1 MPEVNEWT
9 FAANV
14 CKTIQGILSDNP
26 SLPFSEAKVE
36 EGAQAGRK
44 RRDLTLYSAVG
55 QPVLTGEIK
64 LPDRPDGQSPYAGPL
79 VDDAFEKAN
88 SKGVEHFFTW
98 NVNRFVLWKTFE
110 AGKPIAERDLEHF
123 NVTSITARE
132 ELADPGVRA
141 EIRGF
146 LTQFLGRFTRILE
159 GTEPIRSR
167 PLDEK
172 FIRVLES
179 ALELPILQTRNAIS
193 KRYGTDRKF
202 ARNLDDWMRDSQ
214 GWVISN
220 QPEILRDNQERAAK
234 FSCYVLVNKIVFQ
247 QALRR
252 RFPSLRKI
260 RIPESVTTAA
270 RLQDTFQAIFE
281 EAKRISRDYES
292 VFDGDFGDTLPFL
305 EDATV
310 GSWREFLREIEG
322 FDFGKIEYDII
333 GHIFERL
340 ISPEERHRYGQHY
353 TRSEIVDL
361 INAFSIREPGATVLD
376 PACGGG
382 TFLVRAYIL
391 KRELSGG
398 SLPHVDLLQ
407 QIKGI
412 DLSAYAAHLSTI
424 NLATRDLID
433 ERNYPLVARSDFFKV
448 KRGETIFHVPMSV
461 HGKGKQMVPLEVGE
475 VDCIVGNPPYV
486 RQEELP
492 KEYKKFLSDLIES
505 EFPDADLSGR
515 SDLHCYFWPH
525 ATSFL
530 KEGGHYG
537 FLTSSAWLD
546 TEYGFHLQEWL
557 LRHFAILALFESN
570 CEPWFTGAR
579 VTTVATLM
587 RRESDPTKRAANTI
601 RFVQL
606 RKPLKEVLESFDPDP
621 IQAARLLRDFIE
633 SQNENLADDRWRIR
647 VVNQHELWKVGCLG
661 GVAGA
666 SVAAVSDRRDAVA
679 PVSSPA
685 TLHGAGDSAATALF
699 HGEYTG
705 GKWGIYLR
713 APDIFF
719 KLLDRCGSRLV
730 PLGQIA
736 EIRRGVT
743 SGADDF
749 FFVRDVTEDEIQKCS
764 AGLAVAA
771 VYDRRP
777 FQEKEWALAERRYS
791 PQVAKRF
798 KEKWGIRLA
807 DTNRVRVVESGDG
820 SRHLLEAE
828 YLEPEVHSLME
839 IDSVEIDPA
848 KLSRK
853 ILLVSDPPEKLKGT
867 HVLKYIKWGE
877 REGFD
882 QGATVRQRAATR
894 PWYDLKP
901 RERGQLVW
909 PKAQQYRHVIAL
921 NSKGIILNCNLYEVY
936 TKQWDAEIFAGILN
950 STVVGL
956 SKHQFGRFMGR
967 EGNLKTEIVD
977 VEMMLVPHPRFSD
990 QATDRQVQEAL
1001 SSMRERLTL
1010 PLIEEFGLQDRQAL
1024 DDAVLKVLGLV
1035 DESER
1040 KAVRDSLYREFTRIY
1055 SEIRGVELEM
1065 QEFRRITA
1073 RRERASPHTIA
1084 EEIWEEFDKTQ
1095 LRSFPGD
1102 FIPDGEPV
1110 QTVTLPAGK
1119 PKVLDDLFHKATL
1132 QVNGNLLKL
1141 GSKARAE
1148 FAAKIVEFGHYG
1160 DAPIPKTDRACERAM
1175 EAYRR
1180 YEAQMESKFRELA
1193 EERSADPE
1201 TQSRIVRELWKL
1213 FYASSRHA

>member
-1 MPEVNEWT
+1 MPDINEWT
-9 FAANV
+9 FAADV
-14 CKTIQGILSDNP
+14 CKTIQGILADTP
-26 SLPFSEAKVE
+26 GLPFAEAKVE
-36 EGAQAGRK
+36 QGAGFGRK
-44 RRDLTLYSAVG
+44 RRDLTLYDRERR
-55 QPVLTGEIK
+55 PVLTGEIK

-79 VDDAFEKAN
+79 VDDAFQKAN
-88 SKGVEHFFTW
+88 AKGVEHFFTW

-123 NVTSITARE
+123 NVTSITSSA
-132 ELADPGVRA
+132 ELSSPGVQT

-146 LTQFLGRFTRILE
+146 LTQFLGRYARILE

-179 ALELPILQTRNAIS
+179 ALELPILQTRNAVS
-193 KRYGTDRKF
+193 NRYATDRKF
-202 ARNLDDWMRDSQ
+202 ARNLDAWMRDSQ
-214 GWVISN
+214 GWLISTE
-220 QPEILRDNQERAAK
+220 PDILRDNQERAAK
-234 FSCYVLVNKIVFQ
+234 FSSYVLVNKIVFQ

-260 RIPESVTTAA
+260 RIPESVKTAA
-270 RLQDTFQAIFE
+270 KLQETFQAIFE
-281 EAKRISRDYES
+281 EAKRISRDYET

-382 TFLVRAYIL
+382 TFLVRAYVL
-391 KRELSGG
+391 KRELSAGT
-398 SLPHVDLLQ
+398 LAHVDLLQ

-433 ERNYPLVARSDFFKV
+433 ERNYPLVARSDFFKT

-461 HGKGKQMVPLEVGE
+461 HGKGKQMVPLEIGE
-475 VDCIVGNPPYV
+475 VDCVVGNPPYV

-505 EFPDADLSGR
+505 EFSDADLSGR

-525 ATSFL
+525 ASSFL

-557 LRHFAILALFESN
+557 LRHFAILAFFESN

-579 VTTVATLM
+579 VTTVATLL
-587 RRESDPTKRAANTI
+587 RRECDPAKRAANTI

-606 RKPLKEVLESFDPDP
+606 RKPLREVLESFDPDP

-647 VVNQHELWKVGCLG
+647 VVNQHDLWKVGCSG
-661 GVAGA
+661 GVA
-666 SVAAVSDRRDAVA
+666 RQKKIEQ
-679 PVSSPA
+679 
-685 TLHGAGDSAATALF
+685 AGGELF

-719 KLLDRCGSRLV
+719 KLLDRCGTRLV
-730 PLGQIA
+730 PLSQIA

-749 FFVRDVTEDEIQKCS
+749 FFIRDVTGDEIAKCS
-764 AGLAVAA
+764 AGL
-771 VYDRRP
+771 
-777 FQEKEWALAERRYS
+777 S
-791 PQVAKRF
+791 PGSLQIAKRF

-807 DTNRVRVVESGDG
+807 DTKRVRVVESGDG
-820 SRHLLEAE
+820 SRHLIEAE

-839 IDSVEIDPA
+839 IDSVQIDPA
-848 KLSRK
+848 KLARK

-877 REGFD
+877 REAFD
-882 QGATVRQRAATR
+882 QRTTCATRAQSR
-894 PWYDLKP
+894 PWYNVIPEK
-901 RERGQLVW
+901 RGDIAW
-909 PKAQQYRHVIAL
+909 PMAQQYRHVIPRNTKKLVL
-921 NSKGIILNCNLYEVY
+921 NHNLFDVFVG
-936 TKQWDAEIFAGILN
+936 KIPADVLAGVLN
-950 STVVGL
+950 STLVAL

-967 EGNLKTEIVD
+967 EGNLKTEVVD
-977 VEMMLVPHPRFSD
+977 VKMMLVPNPRDANSETETEIIRAFTEMKTRS
-990 QATDRQVQEAL
+990 TLAL
-1001 SSMRERLTL
+1001 S
-1010 PLIEEFGLQDRQAL
+1010 EEFGLADRKAL
-1024 DDAVLKVLGLV
+1024 DDAILKLLNYS
-1035 DESER
+1035 DPSER
-1040 KAVRDSLYREFTRIY
+1040 GAIRSELYSEMTRIHQ
-1055 SEIRGVELEM
+1055 EIRGAEIEM
-1065 QEFRRITA
+1065 QKFRRATA
-1073 RRERASPHTIA
+1073 RRDHASPHTIA
-1084 EEIWEEFDKTQ
+1084 EEIWEEFDKAAI
-1095 LRSFPGD
+1095 RSFPQQG
-1102 FIPDGEPV
+1102 FIYAGEEIEIV
-1110 QTVTLPAGK
+1110 SIPAGK

-1132 QVNGNLLKL
+1132 QVNGHLVKFDT
-1141 GSKARAE
+1141 KARAE
-1148 FAAKIVEFGHYG
+1148 FAAKVVELGHYG
-1160 DAPIPKTDRACERAM
+1160 ETPIPKTDRACERAL
-1175 EAYRR
+1175 ENYRR
-1180 YEAQMESKFRELA
+1180 YEAQMESTFKDLA

-1201 TQSRIVRELWKL
+1201 IQSRIVRELWKL
-1213 FYASSRHA
+1213 LYASARHD

>member
-1 MPEVNEWT
+1 MTQVNEWT
-9 FAANV
+9 FAADV
-14 CKTIQGILSDNP
+14 CKTIQGIIADNP
-26 SLPFSEAKVE
+26 DLPFSEAKVE
-36 EGAQAGRK
+36 QSAGTRRK
-44 RRDLTLYSAVG
+44 RRDLTLLDRENR
-55 QPVLTGEIK
+55 PVLTGEIK
-64 LPDRPDGQSPYAGPL
+64 LPDRPDGQSPYADPL
-79 VDDAFEKAN
+79 VEDAFNKAN
-88 SKGVEHFFTW
+88 AKGLEYFFTW

-110 AGKPIAERDLEHF
+110 PGKPLADRELEHF
-123 NVTSITARE
+123 NVTSIARSE
-132 ELADPGVRA
+132 ELSNPGVQS

-146 LTQFLGRFTRILE
+146 LSLLLARYARVLE

-172 FIRVLES
+172 FIRVMES
-179 ALELPILQTRNAIS
+179 ALELPILQTLNAIS
-193 KRYGTDRKF
+193 GCYASDRKF
-202 ARNLDDWMRDSQ
+202 ARKLDAWMRDFFQESL
-214 GWVISN
+214 STD
-220 QPEILRDNQERAAK
+220 PESVRHRQERAARL
-234 FSCYVLVNKIVFQ
+234 SCYILVNKIVFR

-260 RIPESVTTAA
+260 RVPESTKTVTQL
-270 RLQDTFQAIFE
+270 RNLFQAAFE
-281 EAKRISRDYES
+281 EAKRVSRDYET

-310 GSWREFLREIEG
+310 GSWREFVNEIDA
-322 FDFGKIEYDII
+322 FDFSKLGYDII

-361 INAFSIREPGATVLD
+361 INAFTIREPGAIVLD

-382 TFLVRAYIL
+382 TFLVRAYVL

-398 SLPHVDLLQ
+398 TLTHVDLLQ

-412 DLSAYAAHLSTI
+412 DLAAYPAHLSTI

-433 ERNYPLVARSDFFKV
+433 EQNYPLVARSDFFKV
-448 KRGETIFHVPMSV
+448 KRGQTIFHVPMSV
-461 HGKGKQMVPLEVGE
+461 HGKGKQMVPLEIGE
-475 VDCIVGNPPYV
+475 VDAVVGNPPYV

-492 KEYKKFLSDLIES
+492 KEYKEFLTELISEKKQG

-530 KEGGHYG
+530 KEGGYYG
-537 FLTSSAWLD
+537 FLTSSGWLD

-587 RRESDPTKRAANTI
+587 RRESDPTKRAANSI

-621 IQAARLLRDFIE
+621 LKAARMLRDFVE
-633 SQNENLADDRWRIR
+633 SQKENLLDDRWRIR
-647 VVNQHELWKVGCLG
+647 VVNQHEIWRVGCTG
-661 GVAGA
+661 GVAG
-666 SVAAVSDRRDAVA
+666 VAAAVA

-685 TLHGAGDSAATALF
+685 ILHGAGDSAATGLF
-699 HGEYTG
+699 QGDYQG
-705 GKWGIYLR
+705 GKWGIYVR

-730 PLGQIA
+730 PLGQLA
-736 EIRRGVT
+736 EIRFGVK

-749 FFVRDVTEDEIQKCS
+749 FFVRDVTEDEILECS
-764 AGLAVAA
+764 AGILPAPAA
-771 VYDRRP
+771 EDGGATLDAAKRN
-777 FQEKEWALAERRYS
+777 
-791 PQVAKRF
+791 PQIAKRF

-807 DTNRVRVVESGDG
+807 DTNEVRLVESGDHT
-820 SRHLLEAE
+820 RHLIEAE

-877 REGFD
+877 GEGFD
-882 QGATVRQRAATR
+882 QRVTCQARASKDKYWYEVGME
-894 PWYDLKP
+894 PWKGLIF
-901 RERGQLVW
+901 
-909 PKAQQYRHVIAL
+909 PKIQQYRHIISINEDARPVNCSL
-921 NSKGIILNCNLYEVY
+921 LEVRPKKGLDLLSLAAV
-936 TKQWDAEIFAGILN
+936 LN
-950 STVVGL
+950 STLTGL
-956 SKHQFGRFMGR
+956 SKQVYGRTHGR
-967 EGNLKTEIVD
+967 EASLQLDVYAANL
-977 VEMMLVPHPRFSD
+977 LQVPDLRL
-990 QATDRQVQEAL
+990 ATIDIGTHLRTAFD
-1001 SSMRERLTL
+1001 SMRKRKSLALDEELGLEDRRQLDAVILRLLGITDPSEGASL
-1010 PLIEEFGLQDRQAL
+1010 LQDLYNEIQR
-1024 DDAVLKVLGLV
+1024 
-1035 DESER
+1035 
-1040 KAVRDSLYREFTRIY
+1040 LYREMRD
-1055 SEIRGVELEM
+1055 VEKEM
-1065 QEFRRITA
+1065 QIFRRVTA
-1073 RRERASPHTIA
+1073 RQDRASPRTIA
-1084 EEIWEEFDKTQ
+1084 EEIWEEFDKAP

-1102 FIPDGEPV
+1102 FIPDGELAE
-1110 QTVTLPAGK
+1110 TVTLPAGK

-1132 QVNGNLLKL
+1132 QVNGNLVKL

-1148 FAAKIVEFGHYG
+1148 FAAKAVELGHYG
-1160 DAPIPKTDRACERAM
+1160 ETPIPKTDRACERAL
-1175 EAYRR
+1175 ENYRR
-1180 YEAQMESKFRELA
+1180 YEAQLEAKFRELA
-1193 EERSADPE
+1193 EERSADRE
-1201 TQSRIVRELWKL
+1201 IQTRIVRELWKL
-1213 FYASSRHA
+1213 FYASSRVD

>member
-1 MPEVNEWT
+1 MAEINEWT
-9 FAANV
+9 FAADV
-14 CKTIQGILSDNP
+14 CKTIQGILANNP
-26 SLPFSEAKVE
+26 NLPFTEAKVE
-36 EGAQAGRK
+36 QGAGTGRK
-44 RRDLTLYSAVG
+44 RRDLTLYG
-55 QPVLTGEIK
+55 TEGRPVLTGEIK
-64 LPDRPDGQSPYAGPL
+64 LPDRPDGQSPYSTPL
-79 VDDAFEKAN
+79 LEDAHQKAN
-88 SKGVEHFFTW
+88 AKGVEYFFTW

-110 AGKPIAERDLEHF
+110 AGKPIPERDLEHF
-123 NVTSITARE
+123 NVTSITHSG
-132 ELADPGVRA
+132 ELSSPGVQT
-141 EIRGF
+141 EIQGF
-146 LTQFLGRFTRILE
+146 LTQFLGRFARILE
-159 GTEPIRSR
+159 GTEPIRSK
-167 PLDEK
+167 PMDEK

-179 ALELPILQTRNAIS
+179 ALELPILQTRNAIARLYS
-193 KRYGTDRKF
+193 TDRKF
-202 ARNLDDWMRDSQ
+202 ARKLDGWMRDFFQESL
-214 GWVISN
+214 STD
-220 QPEILRDNQERAAK
+220 PESVRHRQERAARL
-234 FSCYVLVNKIVFQ
+234 SCYILVNKIVFQ

-260 RIPESVTTAA
+260 RVPESTKTVAQL
-270 RLQDTFQAIFE
+270 RSFFE
-281 EAKRISRDYES
+281 AVFEDAKRTSRDYET

-310 GSWREFLREIEG
+310 ISWREFLREIEG
-322 FDFGKIEYDII
+322 FDFSKIGYDII

-353 TRSEIVDL
+353 TRSEVVDL

-398 SLPHVDLLQ
+398 TLAHVDLLQ

-412 DLSAYAAHLSTI
+412 DLSAYPAHLSTI

-433 ERNYPLVARSDFFKV
+433 EWNYPLVARSDFFKV
-448 KRGETIFHVPMSV
+448 KRGESVFHVPMSV
-461 HGKGKQMVPLEVGE
+461 HGKGKQMVPLEIGE
-475 VDCIVGNPPYV
+475 VDAIVGNPPYV

-492 KEYKKFLSDLIES
+492 KEYKKLLSDLIEG

-530 KEGGHYG
+530 KEGGYYG

-557 LRHFAILALFESN
+557 LRHFEILALFESN

-587 RRESDPTKRAANTI
+587 RRENDAAKRASNTV

-606 RKPLKEVLESFDPDP
+606 RKPLKEVLESFDSDP
-621 IQAARLLRDFIE
+621 IKAARMLRDFME
-633 SQNENLADDRWRIR
+633 SQNENLLDDRWRIR
-647 VVNQHELWKVGCLG
+647 AVNQHELWRVGCTG
-661 GVAGA
+661 GVAG
-666 SVAAVSDRRDAVA
+666 VSVA
-679 PVSSPA
+679 PVSPPA

-699 HGEYTG
+699 HGEYAG

-713 APDIFF
+713 APDVFF

-730 PLGQIA
+730 PLGQLA

-749 FFVRDVTEDEIQKCS
+749 FFVCDVTEDEITKCS
-764 AGLAVAA
+764 AGL
-771 VYDRRP
+771 YP
-777 FQEKEWALAERRYS
+777 GS
-791 PQVAKRF
+791 PQIAKRF

-807 DTNRVRVVESGDG
+807 DTKRVRVVEPGDG

-828 YLEPEVHSLME
+828 YMEPEVHSLME

-853 ILLVSDPPEKLKGT
+853 ILLVSDPPEKLKGI

-882 QGATVRQRAATR
+882 QGSTVRQRAATR
-894 PWYDLKP
+894 QWYDLKP
-901 RERGQLVW
+901 RERGQLAW
-909 PKAQQYRHVIAL
+909 PKSQQYRHVIAL
-921 NSKGIILNCNLYEVY
+921 NSRGVVLNCNLYEVY
-936 TKQWDAEIFAGILN
+936 ARDWDPEVLAGILN
-950 STVVGL
+950 STVVAL

-977 VEMMLVPHPRFSD
+977 VKMMLVPHPRFCG
-990 QATDRQVQEAL
+990 QENIVQIKGAIAA
-1001 SSMRERLTL
+1001 MRKRLTL
-1010 PLIEEFGLQDRQAL
+1010 PLIEEFALEDRPGL
-1024 DDAVLKVLGLV
+1024 DDAVLKVLGYK
-1035 DESER
+1035 DNSER
-1040 KAVRDSLYREFTRIY
+1040 EAMQQDLYQGMTRIY
-1055 SEIRGVELEM
+1055 KEIREVELEM
-1065 QEFRRITA
+1065 QVFRRMAA

-1084 EEIWEEFDKTQ
+1084 EEIWEESDKSA
-1095 LRSFPGD
+1095 LRAFPQA
-1102 FIPDGEPV
+1102 FMPMGEEMER
-1110 QTVTLPAGK
+1110 VTIPAGK
-1119 PKVLDDLFHKATL
+1119 PKVLDDLFERGAV
-1132 QVNGNLLKL
+1132 QINGNVVRL
-1141 GSKARAE
+1141 GSKPRAE
-1148 FAAKIVEFGHYG
+1148 FAAKIAELGHYG
-1160 DAPIPKTDRACERAM
+1160 QVPIPTSDRACERAL

-1180 YEAQMESKFRELA
+1180 YEAQMESMFKDLA
-1193 EERSADPE
+1193 EERSADAE
-1201 TQSRIVRELWKL
+1201 VQSRIVRELWKL
-1213 FYASSRHA
+1213 LYAFARHT

>member
-1 MPEVNEWT
+1 MPEINEWT
-9 FAANV
+9 FAADV
-14 CKTIQGILSDNP
+14 CKTIQGILADTP
-26 SLPFSEAKVE
+26 GLPFAEAKVE
-36 EGAQAGRK
+36 QGAGFGRR
-44 RRDLTLYSAVG
+44 RRDLTLYDREKR
-55 QPVLTGEIK
+55 PVLTGEIK

-79 VDDAFEKAN
+79 VDDAFQKAN
-88 SKGVEHFFTW
+88 ARGVEHFFTW

-123 NVTSITARE
+123 NVTSITRSE
-132 ELADPGVRA
+132 ELANPGVQT

-146 LTQFLGRFTRILE
+146 LTQFLGRYARILE

-179 ALELPILQTRNAIS
+179 ALELPILQTQNAIS
-193 KRYGTDRKF
+193 GRYASDRKF
-202 ARNLDDWMRDSQ
+202 ARALDAWMRDSQ
-214 GWVISN
+214 GWLISTE
-220 QPEILRDNQERAAK
+220 PVILRDNQERAAK

-260 RIPESVTTAA
+260 RVPDAVKTAA
-270 RLQDTFQAIFE
+270 KLQETFQAVFD
-281 EAKRISRDYES
+281 EAKRISRDYET

-382 TFLVRAYIL
+382 TFLVRAYVL
-391 KRELSGG
+391 KRELSAGT
-398 SLPHVDLLQ
+398 LAHVDLLQ

-433 ERNYPLVARSDFFKV
+433 ERNYPLVARSDFFKT
-448 KRGETIFHVPMSV
+448 KRGETIFHVPMSM
-461 HGKGKQMVPLEVGE
+461 HGKGKQMVPLEIGE
-475 VDCIVGNPPYV
+475 VDCVVGNPPYV

-525 ATSFL
+525 ASSFL

-557 LRHFAILALFESN
+557 LRHFAILAFFESN

-579 VTTVATLM
+579 VTTVATLL
-587 RRESDPTKRAANTI
+587 RRECDPAKRAANTI

-606 RKPLKEVLESFDPDP
+606 RKPLREVLESFDPDP

-647 VVNQHELWKVGCLG
+647 VVNQHDLWKVGCTG
-661 GVAGA
+661 GVAGQ
-666 SVAAVSDRRDAVA
+666 RKIEG
-679 PVSSPA
+679 
-685 TLHGAGDSAATALF
+685 TGEELF
-699 HGEYTG
+699 HGDYTG

-719 KLLDRCGSRLV
+719 KLLDRCGPRLV
-730 PLGQIA
+730 PLGQLA
-736 EIRRGVT
+736 EIRFGVK

-764 AGLAVAA
+764 AGLQ
-771 VYDRRP
+771 P
-777 FQEKEWALAERRYS
+777 GS
-791 PQVAKRF
+791 PQIAKRF
-798 KEKWGIRLA
+798 KEKRGIRLA
-807 DTNRVRVVESGDG
+807 DTKRVRVVESGDG
-820 SRHLLEAE
+820 SRHLIEAE

-882 QGATVRQRAATR
+882 QGATCAARAKTR
-894 PWYDLKP
+894 PWYDVTVDRRSPVL
-901 RERGQLVW
+901 W
-909 PKAQQYRHVIAL
+909 PKAHQYRHIIPI
-921 NSKGIILNCNLYEVY
+921 NEKGLIPNCRMYDLFLEEEI
-936 TKQWDAEIFAGILN
+936 DAELLAGVLN
-950 STVVGL
+950 TTVVAL
-956 SKHQFGRFMGR
+956 MKFLFGRPVGR
-967 EGNLKTEIVD
+967 EGSLDTEVVD
-977 VEMMLVPHPRFSD
+977 VNMMLAPDVRGVRPEVSQRVIDAFRDIRQRNSKPLLDEF
-990 QATDRQVQEAL
+990 AFADRQ
-1001 SSMRERLTL
+1001 S
-1010 PLIEEFGLQDRQAL
+1010 L
-1024 DDAVLKVLGLV
+1024 DDATLELLGIDAAESRENLRGDLYSQVDVLYK
-1035 DESER
+1035 
-1040 KAVRDSLYREFTRIY
+1040 
-1055 SEIRGVELEM
+1055 EIREVELKKQVE
-1065 QEFRRITA
+1065 RRETA
-1073 RRERASPHTIA
+1073 RRDRASPHTIA
-1084 EEIWEEFDKTQ
+1084 EEVWEEFDKTQ
-1095 LRSFPGD
+1095 LRNFPGN

-1110 QTVTLPAGK
+1110 ETVTLPAGK

-1132 QVNGNLLKL
+1132 QVNGNLVKL
-1141 GSKARAE
+1141 GSKVQAE
-1148 FAAKIVEFGHYG
+1148 FAAKVAALGHYG
-1160 DAPIPKTDRACERAM
+1160 DVPVPNADRACERAL
-1175 EAYRR
+1175 ESYRH
-1180 YEAQMESKFRELA
+1180 YEAQMEAEFRELA

-1213 FYASSRHA
+1213 AYAFTRVDSDKETV

>member
-1 MPEVNEWT
+1 MPEINEWT
-9 FAANV
+9 FAADV
-14 CKTIQGILSDNP
+14 CKTIQGILAANP
-26 SLPFSEAKVE
+26 GLPFTEAKVE
-36 EGAQAGRK
+36 QGAGTGRK
-44 RRDLTLYSAVG
+44 RRDLTLYGTEAR
-55 QPVLTGEIK
+55 PVLTGEIK
-64 LPDRPDGQSPYAGPL
+64 LPDRPDGQSPYSDAL
-79 VDDAFEKAN
+79 RDDAFQKAN
-88 SKGVEHFFTW
+88 AKGVEHFFTW

-123 NVTSITARE
+123 NVTSITHGG
-132 ELADPGVRA
+132 ELSNPSVQT
-141 EIRGF
+141 EIQGF
-146 LTQFLGRFTRILE
+146 LTQFLGRFARILE
-159 GTEPIRSR
+159 GTEPIRSK

-179 ALELPILQTRNAIS
+179 ALELPTLQTRNAIS
-193 KRYGTDRKF
+193 GRYSSDRKF
-202 ARNLDDWMRDSQ
+202 ARNLDAWMRDSQ
-214 GWVISN
+214 GWLISTE
-220 QPEILRDNQERAAK
+220 PEILRDNLERAAK

-252 RFPSLRKI
+252 RFLSLRKI
-260 RIPESVTTAA
+260 RIPESVKTAA
-270 RLQDTFQAIFE
+270 KLQETFQAVFE
-281 EAKRISRDYES
+281 EAKRISRDYET

-310 GSWREFLREIEG
+310 GSWREFVNEIDG
-322 FDFGKIEYDII
+322 FDFSKIGYDII

-361 INAFSIREPGATVLD
+361 INAFTIREAGATVLD

-382 TFLVRAYIL
+382 TLLVRAYIL
-391 KRELSGG
+391 KRELSNGKL
-398 SLPHVDLLQ
+398 SHVDLLQ

-448 KRGETIFHVPMSV
+448 KRGESIFHVPMSV
-461 HGKGKQMVPLEVGE
+461 HGKGKQTVPLEIGE
-475 VDCIVGNPPYV
+475 VDAVVGNPPYV

-492 KEYKKFLSDLIES
+492 KEYKKFLTDLLES

-530 KEGGHYG
+530 KEGGYYG

-587 RRESDPTKRAANTI
+587 RRESDPAKRATNTV

-606 RKPLKEVLESFDPDP
+606 RKPLREVLERFDSDP
-621 IQAARLLRDFIE
+621 IRAARLLRDFIE
-633 SQNENLADDRWRIR
+633 SQSENLVDDRWRIR
-647 VVNQHELWKVGCLG
+647 VVNQHDLWNVGCSG
-661 GVAGA
+661 GVARQA
-666 SVAAVSDRRDAVA
+666 KIE
-679 PVSSPA
+679 
-685 TLHGAGDSAATALF
+685 GAGTGLF

-749 FFVRDVTEDEIQKCS
+749 FFVRDVTEDEITKCS
-764 AGLAVAA
+764 AGLA
-771 VYDRRP
+771 P
-777 FQEKEWALAERRYS
+777 GS
-791 PQVAKRF
+791 PQIAKRF

-807 DTNRVRVVESGDG
+807 DTERVRVVESGDG
-820 SRHLLEAE
+820 SRHLIEAE

-848 KLSRK
+848 KLSRN
-853 ILLVSDPPEKLKGT
+853 ILLVSEPPEKLKGT

-882 QGATVRQRAATR
+882 QRTTCASRAQSR
-894 PWYDLKP
+894 PWYHVVPEK
-901 RERGQLVW
+901 RGDIAW
-909 PKAQQYRHVIAL
+909 PMAQQYRHVIPRNMRKL
-921 NSKGIILNCNLYEVY
+921 VVNHNLFDVFAGRLSA
-936 TKQWDAEIFAGILN
+936 DVLAGILN
-950 STVVGL
+950 STFVAL

-967 EGNLKTEIVD
+967 EGNLKTEVVD
-977 VEMMLVPHPRFSD
+977 VRMMLVPDARLCDS
-990 QATDRQVQEAL
+990 EAA
-1001 SSMRERLTL
+1001 SRIAQSFDEMRRRSTL
-1010 PLIEEFGLQDRQAL
+1010 PLSEEFALPDRKTL
-1024 DDAVLKVLGLV
+1024 DDTVLSLMGYSDLAEREAIR
-1035 DESER
+1035 DELYSEM
-1040 KAVRDSLYREFTRIY
+1040 ARIHH
-1055 SEIRGVELEM
+1055 EIRGAEVEM
-1065 QEFRRITA
+1065 QKFRRITA
-1073 RRERASPHTIA
+1073 RRDRASPHTIA
-1084 EEIWEEFDKTQ
+1084 EEVWEEFDKTQ
-1095 LRSFPGD
+1095 LRIFPGD
-1102 FIPDGEPV
+1102 FIPAGEPV
-1110 QTVTLPAGK
+1110 ESVTLPAGK
-1119 PKVLDDLFHKATL
+1119 PKVLDDLFHKGSL
-1132 QVNGNLLKL
+1132 QLNGNIIKL
-1141 GSKARAE
+1141 GSKSRAE
-1148 FAAKIVEFGHYG
+1148 FAAKIAELGHYG
-1160 DAPIPKTDRACERAM
+1160 PVPIPKSDRACDRAL

-1180 YEAQMESKFRELA
+1180 YEAQLECTFKDLA
-1193 EERSADPE
+1193 EERSADSE
-1201 TQSRIVRELWKL
+1201 IQSRIVRELWKL
-1213 FYASSRHA
+1213 LYAFSRHA

>member
-1 MPEVNEWT
+1 MPEINEWT
-9 FAANV
+9 FAADV
-14 CKTIQGILSDNP
+14 CKTIQGILAENP
-26 SLPFSEAKVE
+26 SLPFLEAKVE
-36 EGAQAGRK
+36 EGARGGRK
-44 RRDLTLYSAVG
+44 RRDLTLYRAAG

-64 LPDRPDGQSPYAGPL
+64 LPDRPDGQSPYSDPL
-79 VDDAFEKAN
+79 RDDAFQKAN
-88 SKGVEHFFTW
+88 AKGVEHFFTW

-132 ELADPGVRA
+132 ELSNPSVQG
-141 EIRGF
+141 EIRYF
-146 LTQFLGRFTRILE
+146 LGQFLWRYARILE
-159 GTEPIRSR
+159 GTEPIRSK

-179 ALELPILQTRNAIS
+179 ALELPILQTRNAIARLYS
-193 KRYGTDRKF
+193 ADRKF
-202 ARNLDDWMRDSQ
+202 ARKLDGWMRDFFQESL
-214 GWVISN
+214 STD
-220 QPEILRDNQERAAK
+220 PESVRHRQERAARL
-234 FSCYVLVNKIVFQ
+234 SCYILVNKIVFQ

-252 RFPSLRKI
+252 RFPSLRRI
-260 RIPESVTTAA
+260 RVPESTKTVAQL
-270 RLQDTFQAIFE
+270 RDLFE
-281 EAKRISRDYES
+281 AVFEDAKRVSRDYET
-292 VFDGDFGDTLPFL
+292 VFDGDFGDSLPFL

-310 GSWREFLREIEG
+310 ASWREFLREIEG
-322 FDFGKIEYDII
+322 FDFSKIGYDII

-361 INAFSIREPGATVLD
+361 INAFTIREPGATVLD

-398 SLPHVDLLQ
+398 KLSHVDLLQ

-412 DLSAYAAHLSTI
+412 DLAAYPAHLSTI

-448 KRGETIFHVPMSV
+448 KRGESIFHIPMSV
-461 HGKGKQMVPLEVGE
+461 RGKGKQMVPLEIGQ
-475 VDCIVGNPPYV
+475 VDAVVGNPPYV
-486 RQEELP
+486 RQEQLP
-492 KEYKKFLSDLIES
+492 SEYKEFLGNLMESD
-505 EFPDADLSGR
+505 FPDADLSGR

-530 KEGGHYG
+530 KEGGYYG
-537 FLTSSAWLD
+537 FLTSSGWLD

-587 RRESDPTKRAANTI
+587 RRESDPAKRASNTI

-621 IQAARLLRDFIE
+621 LKAARMLRDFVE

-647 VVNQHELWKVGCLG
+647 VVNQHELWKVGCTG
-661 GVAGA
+661 GVAGVA
-666 SVAAVSDRRDAVA
+666 SVAAGF
-679 PVSSPA
+679 SPA
-685 TLHGAGDSAATALF
+685 QTENAALKGGATF
-699 HGEYTG
+699 FQGEYQG

-730 PLGQIA
+730 PLGQLA

-749 FFVRDVTEDEIQKCS
+749 FFVRDVTEDEIHKCS
-764 AGLAVAA
+764 AGLQ
-771 VYDRRP
+771 P
-777 FQEKEWALAERRYS
+777 GS
-791 PQVAKRF
+791 PQIARRF
-798 KEKWGIRLA
+798 KEKRGIRLA
-807 DTNRVRVVESGDG
+807 DTKQVRVIESGDG

-848 KLSRK
+848 KLARK

-877 REGFD
+877 REGYD
-882 QGATVRQRAATR
+882 QGSTVRQRAATR
-894 PWYDLKP
+894 LWYDLKP
-901 RERGQLVW
+901 RERGQLAW
-909 PKAQQYRHVIAL
+909 PKASQYRHVIAS
-921 NSKGIILNCNLYEVY
+921 NPRQVILNCNLYEVY
-936 TKQWDAEIFAGILN
+936 TRKWSPTVLSGILN
-950 STVVGL
+950 STLVAL
-956 SKHQFGRFMGR
+956 SKHQFGRLMGR

-977 VEMMLVPHPRFSD
+977 VEMMLVPHPHFSTLD
-990 QATDRQVQEAL
+990 VEAQIKEAL
-1001 SSMRERLTL
+1001 ERMRLRTAH
-1010 PLIEEFGLQDRQAL
+1010 PLVEEFALADRQAL
-1024 DDAVLKVLGLV
+1024 DDAVLKLV
-1035 DESER
+1035 GYGAEGER
-1040 KAVRDSLYREFTRIY
+1040 TGIREELYGEMTRIY
-1055 SEIRGVELEM
+1055 REIRGAEVEM
-1065 QEFRRITA
+1065 QKFRRITA
-1073 RRERASPHTIA
+1073 RQDRASPRTIA
-1084 EEIWEEFDKTQ
+1084 EEIWGEFDKSQ
-1095 LRSFPGD
+1095 LRNFPGE

-1110 QTVTLPAGK
+1110 QTVSLPAGK

-1132 QVNGNLLKL
+1132 QVNGSLIKF
-1141 GSKARAE
+1141 GSKTRAE
-1148 FAAKIVEFGHYG
+1148 FAAKIAELGHYG
-1160 DAPIPKTDRACERAM
+1160 EVPIPKTDRACERAL
-1175 EAYRR
+1175 ESYRR
-1180 YEAQMESKFRELA
+1180 YEAQMESTFKDLA
-1193 EERSADPE
+1193 EERSADPDIQ
-1201 TQSRIVRELWKL
+1201 TRIVRELWKL
-1213 FYASSRHA
+1213 FYAFSRAG

>member
-1 MPEVNEWT
+1 MPEINEWT
-9 FAANV
+9 FAADV
-14 CKTIQGILSDNP
+14 CKAIQGILADDP

-36 EGAQAGRK
+36 QAAGTGRK
-44 RRDLTLYSAVG
+44 RRDLTLYDNHSR
-55 QPVLTGEIK
+55 PVLTGEIK
-64 LPDRPDGQSPYAGPL
+64 LPDRPDGQTPYTNAL

-88 SKGVEHFFTW
+88 AKGLEYFFTW
-98 NVNRFVLWKTFE
+98 NVNHLVLWKTFE
-110 AGKPIAERDLEHF
+110 PGKPLADRELEHF
-123 NVTSITARE
+123 TVTSITRSE
-132 ELADPGVRA
+132 EIDNPRVQA
-141 EIRGF
+141 EIRGV
-146 LTQFLGRFTRILE
+146 LTTVLGRFARILE
-159 GTEPIRSR
+159 GTEPIRSK

-179 ALELPILQTRNAIS
+179 GLELPILQTRNAITR
-193 KRYGTDRKF
+193 RYSADRRF
-202 ARNLDDWMRDSQ
+202 ARDLDAWMRDSF
-214 GWVISN
+214 
-220 QPEILRDNQERAAK
+220 QESLSTEEEAIRHRQDRAARL
-234 FSCYVLVNKIVFQ
+234 SCYILVNKIVFHL
-247 QALRR
+247 ALRR
-252 RFPSLRKI
+252 RFPTLRKI
-260 RIPESVTTAA
+260 RIPESVKTAA
-270 RLQDTFQAIFE
+270 KLQELFQSVFE
-281 EAKRISRDYES
+281 EAKRVSRDYET

-310 GSWREFLREIEG
+310 TSWREFLREIEG
-322 FDFGKIEYDII
+322 FDFSKIEYDII

-361 INAFSIREPGATVLD
+361 INAFSIREAKATVLD

-382 TFLVRAYIL
+382 TFLVRAYVL

-398 SLPHVDLLQ
+398 TLAHVDLLQ

-433 ERNYPLVARSDFFKV
+433 EKNYPLVARSDFFKV
-448 KRGETIFHVPMSV
+448 KGGETIFHVPMSV
-461 HGKGKQMVPLEVGE
+461 YGKAKQMVPLEIGE

-486 RQEELP
+486 RQEDILP
-492 KEYKKFLSDLIES
+492 AEYKRNLANLVKA
-505 EFPDADLSGR
+505 EFPDLNLSGR

-525 ATSFL
+525 STSFL
-530 KEGGHYG
+530 KDGGYYG

-587 RRESDPTKRAANTI
+587 RRESDPEKRASNTV

-621 IQAARLLRDFIE
+621 IQAARLLRDLVE

-647 VVNQHELWKVGCLG
+647 VVNQRELWKAGCTG
-661 GVAGA
+661 SVAGVEA
-666 SVAAVSDRRDAVA
+666 AVA
-679 PVSSPA
+679 PSVTA
-685 TLHGAGDSAATALF
+685 TLHGAEDSAATALF
-699 HGEYTG
+699 HGEYMG

-730 PLGQIA
+730 PLGQLA
-736 EIRRGVT
+736 EIRFGVK

-749 FFVRDVTEDEIQKCS
+749 FFVRDVTEDEIIKCS
-764 AGLAVAA
+764 AGLQ
-771 VYDRRP
+771 P
-777 FQEKEWALAERRYS
+777 SS
-791 PQVAKRF
+791 PQIAKRF

-807 DTNRVRVVESGDG
+807 DTKRVRVVESGDG
-820 SRHLLEAE
+820 SRHLVEAE

-853 ILLVSDPPEKLKGT
+853 ILLVSVPPERLKGT

-882 QGATVRQRAATR
+882 QGTTCASRGKSR
-894 PWYDLKP
+894 PWYDLNP
-901 RERGQLVW
+901 GERGDMAW
-909 PKAQQYRHVIAL
+909 PMSQKYRHVVAL
-921 NSKGIILNCNLYEVY
+921 NPRHVLLNHNLFDLFP
-936 TKQWDAEIFAGILN
+936 KQAPPELLAGILN
-950 STVVGL
+950 SSFVAL
-956 SKHQFGRFMGR
+956 SKLQFGRSNLG
-967 EGNLKTEIVD
+967 EATLKTEVIDVKAMIVPD
-977 VEMMLVPHPRFSD
+977 PG
-990 QATDRQVQEAL
+990 QAPKETQRRIIKAL
-1001 SSMRERLTL
+1001 QDFRERPSLH
-1010 PLIEEFGLQDRQAL
+1010 LIEELSLGDRKEL
-1024 DDAVLKVLGLV
+1024 DDAVLKSLGIA
-1035 DESER
+1035 EKSER
-1040 KAVRDSLYREFTRIY
+1040 ESLISETYAELTRFYCEARE
-1055 SEIRGVELEM
+1055 LDL
-1065 QEFRRITA
+1065 QAQANRRITA

-1084 EEIWEEFDKTQ
+1084 QEIWEEFDKATI
-1095 LRSFPGD
+1095 RPFPLA
-1102 FIPDGEPV
+1102 FIPAGEETE
-1110 QTVTLPAGK
+1110 QVTIPAGK
-1119 PKVLDDLFHKATL
+1119 PKVLDDLFERGAV
-1132 QVNGNLLKL
+1132 QINGTVIRL

-1148 FAAKIVEFGHYG
+1148 FAAKVAELGQYG
-1160 DAPIPKTDRACERAM
+1160 TAPIPKSDRACERVL
-1175 EAYRR
+1175 ESYRR
-1180 YEAQMESKFRELA
+1180 YEAQMDAKFKELA

-1201 TQSRIVRELWKL
+1201 IQSHIVRELWKL

>member
-1 MPEVNEWT
+1 MPETNEWT
-9 FAANV
+9 FAADV
-14 CKTIQGILSDNP
+14 CKTIQGILSDKP
-26 SLPFSEAKVE
+26 ELPFSEAKVE
-36 EGAQAGRK
+36 QGTGAGRK
-44 RRDLTLYSAVG
+44 RRDLTLYDSAHR
-55 QPVLTGEIK
+55 PILTGEIK
-64 LPDRPDGQSPYAGPL
+64 LPDRPDGQSPYSAPL
-79 VDDAFEKAN
+79 LEDAHQKAN
-88 SKGVEHFFTW
+88 AKGVEHFFTW

-123 NVTSITARE
+123 NVTSILRSE
-132 ELADPGVRA
+132 ELNSPGVQT
-141 EIRGF
+141 EIQGF
-146 LTQFLGRFTRILE
+146 LTQFLGRFARILE
-159 GTEPIRSR
+159 GTEPIRSK

-179 ALELPILQTRNAIS
+179 ALEFPILQTQQALAR
-193 KRYGTDRKF
+193 RYSSDRRF
-202 ARNLDDWMRDSQ
+202 ARDLDAWMRDSQ
-214 GWVISN
+214 GWLISTE
-220 QPEILRDNQERAAK
+220 PEILRDNQERAAK

-247 QALRR
+247 QALKR

-260 RIPESVTTAA
+260 RIPESVKTAA
-270 RLQDTFQAIFE
+270 RLQDSLQAVFE
-281 EAKRISRDYES
+281 EAKRISHDYET

-310 GSWREFLREIEG
+310 GSWREFVQEIDG
-322 FDFGKIEYDII
+322 FDFAKIGYDII

-361 INAFSIREPGATVLD
+361 INAFTIREAGATVLD

-382 TFLVRAYIL
+382 TFLVRAYVL

-398 SLPHVDLLQ
+398 ALSHVDLLQ

-412 DLSAYAAHLSTI
+412 DVSAYAAHLSTI

-448 KRGETIFHVPMSV
+448 KRGETIFHIPMSV
-461 HGKGKQMVPLEVGE
+461 HGKGKQMMPLEVGE

-492 KEYKKFLSDLIES
+492 KEYKKLLTDLIES
-505 EFPDADLSGR
+505 EFPDAELSGR
-515 SDLHCYFWPH
+515 SDIHCYFWPH
-525 ATSFL
+525 AASFL
-530 KEGGHYG
+530 KEGGYYG

-587 RRESDPTKRAANTI
+587 RRESDPARRAANTI

-606 RKPLKEVLESFDPDP
+606 RRPLREILEGFDPDP
-621 IQAARLLRDFIE
+621 IRAARLLRDFIE

-647 VVNQHELWKVGCLG
+647 VVNQHDLWNVGCSG
-661 GVAGA
+661 GVA
-666 SVAAVSDRRDAVA
+666 RQ
-679 PVSSPA
+679 
-685 TLHGAGDSAATALF
+685 TKIEGAGTELF

-713 APDIFF
+713 APEIFF

-730 PLGQIA
+730 PLGKLA
-736 EIRRGVT
+736 EIRFGVK

-749 FFVRDVTEDEIQKCS
+749 FFVRDVTEDEILKS
-764 AGLAVAA
+764 STGILPAPSPDVLESV
-771 VYDRRP
+771 
-777 FQEKEWALAERRYS
+777 ERRAQWIEVAKKN
-791 PQVAKRF
+791 PQIVKRF

-807 DTNRVRVVESGDG
+807 DTKRVCVVESGDH
-820 SRHLLEAE
+820 SRHLIEAE

-839 IDSVEIDPA
+839 IDSVEINPA

-882 QGATVRQRAATR
+882 QGSTVLQRAASR

-901 RERGQLVW
+901 RERGQLAW
-909 PKAQQYRHVIAL
+909 AKAQKYRHVVAL
-921 NSKGIILNCNLYEVY
+921 NPKKVILNCNLYEIYPKDCKAKVL
-936 TKQWDAEIFAGILN
+936 AGVLN
-950 STVVGL
+950 SSIVAL
-956 SKHQFGRFMGR
+956 SKVQFGRSTLG
-967 EGNLKTEIVD
+967 EATLKTEIVD
-977 VEMMLVPHPRFSD
+977 INPMLVPDARRVS
-990 QATDRQVQEAL
+990 
-1001 SSMRERLTL
+1001 
-1010 PLIEEFGLQDRQAL
+1010 EEIGSRIGAAL
-1024 DDAVLKVLGLV
+1024 DQMAERAARHLIAEFPLADRKELDNATLELLGIT
-1035 DESER
+1035 DDNQR
-1040 KAVRDSLYREFTRIY
+1040 
-1055 SEIRGVELEM
+1055 
-1065 QEFRRITA
+1065 QEFLAELYADLTSFYTEGRELDLRAQANRRITA

-1095 LRSFPGD
+1095 LRTFPGD

-1110 QTVTLPAGK
+1110 ETVTLPAGK

-1132 QVNGNLLKL
+1132 QVNGNLVKFD
-1141 GSKARAE
+1141 SKTRAE
-1148 FAAKIVEFGHYG
+1148 FAAKAVELGHYG
-1160 DAPIPKTDRACERAM
+1160 ETAIPEADRACERAL
-1175 EAYRR
+1175 ESYRH
-1180 YEAQMESKFRELA
+1180 YEAQMDAKFKELA

-1201 TQSRIVRELWKL
+1201 IQSRIVRELWKL
-1213 FYASSRHA
+1213 FYASSRQS

>member
-1 MPEVNEWT
+1 MPEINEWT
-9 FAANV
+9 FAADV
-14 CKTIQGILSDNP
+14 CKTIQGILADNP
-26 SLPFSEAKVE
+26 GLPFSEAKVE
-36 EGAQAGRK
+36 EAAKAGRK
-44 RRDLTLYSAVG
+44 RRDLTLYGSEG
-55 QPVLTGEIK
+55 RPVLTGEIK
-64 LPDRPDGQSPYAGPL
+64 LPDRPDGQSPYADPL
-79 VDDAFEKAN
+79 VEDAFNKAN
-88 SKGVEHFFTW
+88 AKGLEYFFTW

-110 AGKPIAERDLEHF
+110 PGKPLADRELEHF
-123 NVTSITARE
+123 NVTSITHSE
-132 ELADPGVRA
+132 EISSPGVES

-146 LTQFLGRFTRILE
+146 LSHLLARYARILE

-179 ALELPILQTRNAIS
+179 ALELPILQTGNAIARLYS
-193 KRYGTDRKF
+193 ADRKF
-202 ARNLDDWMRDSQ
+202 ARKLDGWMRDFFQESL
-214 GWVISN
+214 STD
-220 QPEILRDNQERAAK
+220 PESVRHRQERAARL
-234 FSCYVLVNKIVFQ
+234 SCYILVNKIVFQ

-260 RIPESVTTAA
+260 RVPEGTKTVAQL
-270 RLQDTFQAIFE
+270 RDLFE
-281 EAKRISRDYES
+281 AVFEDAKRVSRDYET

-322 FDFGKIEYDII
+322 FDFSKIGYDII

-361 INAFSIREPGATVLD
+361 INAFTIRDAAATVLD

-382 TFLVRAYIL
+382 TFLVRAYVL

-398 SLPHVDLLQ
+398 TLPHVDLLQ

-412 DLSAYAAHLSTI
+412 DLSAYPAHLSTI

-448 KRGETIFHVPMSV
+448 KRGETVFHVPMSV
-461 HGKGKQMVPLEVGE
+461 HGKGKQMVPLEIGE
-475 VDCIVGNPPYV
+475 VDAVVGNPPYV

-492 KEYKKFLSDLIES
+492 REYKEFLTELIES
-505 EFPDADLSGR
+505 EFPDAELSGR

-530 KEGGHYG
+530 KEGGYYG

-587 RRESDPTKRAANTI
+587 RRESDPAKRASNMT

-621 IQAARLLRDFIE
+621 LRAARMLRDFVE

-647 VVNQHELWKVGCLG
+647 VVNQHELWKVGCTG
-661 GVAGA
+661 GVAG
-666 SVAAVSDRRDAVA
+666 VHAVA

-699 HGEYTG
+699 QGEYLG

-713 APDIFF
+713 APHIFF

-730 PLGQIA
+730 PLGQLA
-736 EIRRGVT
+736 EIRFGVK

-764 AGLAVAA
+764 AGL
-771 VYDRRP
+771 P
-777 FQEKEWALAERRYS
+777 PGS
-791 PQVAKRF
+791 PQIGKRF

-807 DTNRVRVVESGDG
+807 DTKPIRVVESGDH
-820 SRHLLEAE
+820 SRHLIEAE

-853 ILLVSDPPEKLKGT
+853 ILLVSDRPEKLKGT
-867 HVLKYIKWGE
+867 HALKYIKWGE

-882 QGATVRQRAATR
+882 QRPSCASRMPTRQ
-894 PWYDLKP
+894 WYDLAP
-901 RERGQLVW
+901 ARPGDLLW
-909 PKAQQYRHVIAL
+909 PLAHQYRHIVPL
-921 NSKGIILNCNLYEVY
+921 NPKEIISNKRLFDVYPKEGIPATVLC
-936 TKQWDAEIFAGILN
+936 AILN
-950 STVVGL
+950 STVVAL
-956 SKHQFGRFMGR
+956 LKYLYGRQVGR
-967 EGNLKTEIVD
+967 EGNLDTEVVD
-977 VEMMLVPHPRFSD
+977 ARMMLVPNPTGASAHMLERLELAFD
-990 QATDRQVQEAL
+990 GL
-1001 SSMRERLTL
+1001 RERASL
-1010 PLIEEFGLQDRQAL
+1010 PLLEEFKQSQRVGL
-1024 DDAVLKVLGLV
+1024 DDTALELLGIE
-1035 DESER
+1035 DASER
-1040 KAVRDSLYREFTRIY
+1040 EQFRCSLYDEMTRLYRE
-1055 SEIRGVELEM
+1055 IREVELKKQVE
-1065 QEFRRITA
+1065 RRITA

-1084 EEIWEEFDKTQ
+1084 EEIWEEFDKAQ
-1095 LRSFPGD
+1095 LRGFPAD
-1102 FIPDGEPV
+1102 FVPDGEPTE
-1110 QTVTLPAGK
+1110 TVTLPAGK
-1119 PKVLDDLFHKATL
+1119 PKVLDDLFHRGAV
-1132 QVNGNLLKL
+1132 QINGNVIKL

-1148 FAAKIVEFGHYG
+1148 FAAKTVELGHYG
-1160 DAPIPKTDRACERAM
+1160 AASIPKSDRACEKAL
-1175 EAYRR
+1175 ESYRQ
-1180 YEAQMESKFRELA
+1180 YEAQMESTFKDLA

-1201 TQSRIVRELWKL
+1201 IQSRIVRELWKL
-1213 FYASSRHA
+1213 FCASSRHT

>member
-1 MPEVNEWT
+1 MPEINEWT
-9 FAANV
+9 FAADV
-14 CKTIQGILSDNP
+14 CKTIQGILAQNP

-36 EGAQAGRK
+36 EGARGGRK
-44 RRDLTLYSAVG
+44 RRDLTLYDRESR
-55 QPVLTGEIK
+55 PILTGEIK
-64 LPDRPDGQSPYAGPL
+64 LPDRPDGQSPYAAPL

-88 SKGVEHFFTW
+88 ARGVEHFFTW

-110 AGKPIAERDLEHF
+110 AGKSIAERDLEHF
-123 NVTSITARE
+123 NVTSITSSTE
-132 ELADPGVRA
+132 ISSPGVQT

-146 LTQFLGRFTRILE
+146 LTQFLGRYARILE
-159 GTEPIRSR
+159 GTEPIRSK

-179 ALELPILQTRNAIS
+179 ALELPILQTRNAINRLYS
-193 KRYGTDRKF
+193 TDRKF
-202 ARNLDDWMRDSQ
+202 ARNLDAWMRDSQ
-214 GWVISN
+214 GWLISTE
-220 QPEILRDNQERAAK
+220 PEILRDNQERAAK
-234 FSCYVLVNKIVFQ
+234 FSSYVLVNKIVFQ

-252 RFPSLRKI
+252 RFSSLRKI
-260 RIPESVTTAA
+260 RVPESIKTAA
-270 RLQDTFQAIFE
+270 NLEELFRGIFD
-281 EAKRISRDYES
+281 EAKRISRDYET

-310 GSWREFLREIEG
+310 ASWREFIREIEG

-361 INAFSIREPGATVLD
+361 INAFSVREAGATVLD

-382 TFLVRAYIL
+382 TFLVRAYVL

-398 SLPHVDLLQ
+398 TLPHVDLLQ

-412 DLSAYAAHLSTI
+412 DISAYAAHLSTI

-461 HGKGKQMVPLEVGE
+461 HGKGKQMVPLEIGE
-475 VDCIVGNPPYV
+475 VDAVVGNPPYV

-530 KEGGHYG
+530 KEGGYYG

-587 RRESDPTKRAANTI
+587 RRESDPAKRAANTV

-606 RKPLKEVLESFDPDP
+606 RRPLREILESFDPDP
-621 IQAARLLRDFIE
+621 IRAARLLRDFIE

-647 VVNQHELWKVGCLG
+647 VVNQHDLWNVGCSG
-661 GVAGA
+661 GVAGISA
-666 SVAAVSDRRDAVA
+666 AVA

-699 HGEYTG
+699 RGEYTG

-730 PLGQIA
+730 PLGKLA
-736 EIRRGVT
+736 EIRFGVK

-749 FFVRDVTEDEIQKCS
+749 FFLRDVTEEEITKCS
-764 AGLAVAA
+764 AGLPP
-771 VYDRRP
+771 D
-777 FQEKEWALAERRYS
+777 S
-791 PQVAKRF
+791 PQIAKRF

-807 DTNRVRVVESGDG
+807 DTKRVRVVESGDG
-820 SRHLLEAE
+820 SRHLIEAE

-853 ILLVSDPPEKLKGT
+853 I
-867 HVLKYIKWGE
+867 
-877 REGFD
+877 
-882 QGATVRQRAATR
+882 
-894 PWYDLKP
+894 
-901 RERGQLVW
+901 
-909 PKAQQYRHVIAL
+909 
-921 NSKGIILNCNLYEVY
+921 
-936 TKQWDAEIFAGILN
+936 
-950 STVVGL
+950 
-956 SKHQFGRFMGR
+956 
-967 EGNLKTEIVD
+967 
-977 VEMMLVPHPRFSD
+977 
-990 QATDRQVQEAL
+990 
-1001 SSMRERLTL
+1001 
-1010 PLIEEFGLQDRQAL
+1010 
-1024 DDAVLKVLGLV
+1024 
-1035 DESER
+1035 
-1040 KAVRDSLYREFTRIY
+1040 
-1055 SEIRGVELEM
+1055 
-1065 QEFRRITA
+1065 
-1073 RRERASPHTIA
+1073 
-1084 EEIWEEFDKTQ
+1084 
-1095 LRSFPGD
+1095 
-1102 FIPDGEPV
+1102 
-1110 QTVTLPAGK
+1110 
-1119 PKVLDDLFHKATL
+1119 
-1132 QVNGNLLKL
+1132 
-1141 GSKARAE
+1141 
-1148 FAAKIVEFGHYG
+1148 
-1160 DAPIPKTDRACERAM
+1160 
-1175 EAYRR
+1175 
-1180 YEAQMESKFRELA
+1180 
-1193 EERSADPE
+1193 
-1201 TQSRIVRELWKL
+1201 
-1213 FYASSRHA
+1213 